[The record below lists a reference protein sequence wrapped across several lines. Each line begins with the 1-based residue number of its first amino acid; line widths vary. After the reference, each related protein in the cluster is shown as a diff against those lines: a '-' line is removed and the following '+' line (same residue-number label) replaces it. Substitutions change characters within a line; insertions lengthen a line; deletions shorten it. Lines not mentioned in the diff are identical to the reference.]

1 MSGPQPFVADLQELH
16 RRAREHLAGG
26 ALEDTDRGG
35 TALKL
40 LNEVLATGVVRVQR
54 YTAHYLS
61 VKGPHREAVKQEFGP
76 HARQEQEHA
85 LRLAERIHQL
95 GGWPDF
101 KPEGLRSL
109 DRSPPFDIQ
118 DRWGWILEE
127 SAAADLV
134 LQTYRELLLYFADR
148 DPVTRQL
155 LEELLS
161 TEVAHAQDLEAR
173 IRDSGPRP
181 GSAPSVPAPDPTG
194 SSAGRPRRPSA

>member
-1 MSGPQPFVADLQELH
+1 MDGPQPFVADLQELH
-16 RRAREHLAGG
+16 RRARVHVEEGTHADGG
-26 ALEDTDRGG
+26 E

-40 LNEVLATGVVRVQR
+40 LNDALATDVVRVQR
-54 YTAHYLS
+54 YTSHYLS

-85 LRLAERIHQL
+85 LRLAERIRQL

-109 DRSPPFDIQ
+109 DRNPPFDVQ
-118 DRWGWILEE
+118 DRWDWIREELEAE
-127 SAAADLV
+127 AFAI
-134 LQTYRELLLYFADR
+134 QTYRELLLYFADR

-155 LEELLS
+155 LEDLLS
-161 TEVAHAQDLEAR
+161 NEVAHARDLEAR
-173 IRDSGPRP
+173 LRDSRPRP
-181 GSAPSVPAPDPTG
+181 GSAPSAPAPDPTG